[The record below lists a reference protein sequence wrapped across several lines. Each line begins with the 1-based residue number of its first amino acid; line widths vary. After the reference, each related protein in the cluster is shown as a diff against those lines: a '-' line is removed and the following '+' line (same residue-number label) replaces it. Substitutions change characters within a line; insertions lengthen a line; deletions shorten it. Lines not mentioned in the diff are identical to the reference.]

1 MNAGPLNMVRPHCS
15 VIPSIANTTG
25 RSTEYFMKIAIN
37 GASGYTGR
45 LAVAEL
51 ARRGI
56 EAVLVGRNPERLRAA
71 AAGTGFEV
79 RIADIGDHDAL
90 EAAFAGADA
99 VVNTAGPF
107 ARLGAPVMRAAIAA
121 GAHYVDTTG
130 EQHYVN
136 EVFDTFTAAAAD
148 AGVTVVPAMADD
160 GGPSD
165 FISHLVGAAVGPVD
179 RLTVAL
185 WYRDGGFSRGTLRSL
200 DPALL
205 FDGALRYENGGWA
218 TYGAASHTTWRFPS
232 ADAPVGVSKAAIPPV
247 ATVPRHVPVARMEGL
262 LAGAFEALK
271 DGIAP
276 AVIDSLPEG
285 PDGEQRRQSRWTIS
299 VEASGYGGR
308 TVRGEVEGTD
318 GYGKT
323 AVIAVEAAR
332 RLVTDGAKAGV
343 LAPSQAFDPESF
355 MDYLSGHGVRWRV
368 TEG

>member
-1 MNAGPLNMVRPHCS
+1 
-15 VIPSIANTTG
+15 
-25 RSTEYFMKIAIN
+25 MKIALN

-56 EAVLVGRNPERLRAA
+56 EAVLVGRDPERLRAA

-79 RIADIGDHDAL
+79 RMADIGDQDVL

-107 ARLGAPVMRAAIAA
+107 ARLGAPVVRAAIAA

-130 EQHYVN
+130 EQQYIN
-136 EVFDTFTAAAAD
+136 EIFDTFAGVAAD

-165 FISHLVGAAVGPVD
+165 FIGHLVGEAAGAVAS
-179 RLTVAL
+179 LTVAL

-200 DPALL
+200 DPDLL
-205 FDGALRYENGGWA
+205 FDGALRYENGGWR
-218 TYGAASHTTWRFPS
+218 TYGDASHATWRFPG
-232 ADAPVGVSKAAIPPV
+232 DAPVGVSKAALPPV
-247 ATVPRHVPVARMEGL
+247 ATVPRHVPVGRMEGL
-262 LAGAFEALK
+262 LGGSFDALK
-271 DGIAP
+271 DGIDP
-276 AVIDSLPEG
+276 AAIDSMPEG
-285 PDGEQRRQSRWTIS
+285 PDDEQRRKGRWTIS
-299 VEASGYGGR
+299 VEASGPDGH
-308 TVRGEVEGTD
+308 TVHGEVEGTD

-332 RLVTDGAKAGV
+332 RLVADGAKAGV
-343 LAPSQAFDPESF
+343 LAPSQAFDPKSF
-355 MDYLSGHGVRWRV
+355 MDFLSGHGVRWRI

>member
-1 MNAGPLNMVRPHCS
+1 
-15 VIPSIANTTG
+15 
-25 RSTEYFMKIAIN
+25 MKIALN

-45 LAVAEL
+45 LTVAEL

-56 EAVLVGRNPERLRAA
+56 EAVLVGRDPGRLRAA

-79 RIADIGDHDAL
+79 RIADIGDQAAL

-107 ARLGAPVMRAAIAA
+107 APLGAPVVRAAIAA

-130 EQHYVN
+130 EQHYIN
-136 EVFDTFTAAAAD
+136 DVFNTFAGAADD

-165 FISHLVGAAVGPVD
+165 FISHLVGEAAGAVD

-185 WYRDGGFSRGTLRSL
+185 WYRGGGFSRGTLRSL
-200 DPALL
+200 DPDML
-205 FDGALRYENGGWA
+205 FDGALRYESGAWT
-218 TYGAASHTTWRFPS
+218 TYGEASHATWRFPG
-232 ADAPVGVSKAAIPPV
+232 AGAPVGVSKAALPPV

-262 LAGAFEALK
+262 LGGSFETL
-271 DGIAP
+271 DGFDP
-276 AVIDSLPEG
+276 ATIDSMPEG
-285 PDGEQRRQSRWTIS
+285 PDEEQRRQGRWTIS
-299 VEASGYGGR
+299 VEASGQGGR
-308 TVRGEVEGTD
+308 TVRGEVEGAD

-355 MDYLSGHGVRWRV
+355 MNFLSGHGVRWRV

>member
-1 MNAGPLNMVRPHCS
+1 
-15 VIPSIANTTG
+15 
-25 RSTEYFMKIAIN
+25 MKIALH

-56 EAVLVGRNPERLRAA
+56 DAVLVGRDPARLHAA
-71 AAGTGFEV
+71 AAGHGFEV
-79 RIADIGDHDAL
+79 RIADLGDHDSL
-90 EAAFAGADA
+90 EAAFADADA

-107 ARLGAPVMRAAIAA
+107 ARLGLPVVRASIAA

-130 EQHYVN
+130 EQHYIN
-136 EVFDTFTAAAAD
+136 EVFDTVTGAATD

-160 GGPSD
+160 GGVSD
-165 FISHLVGAAVGPVD
+165 FICHLVADAAGPVD

-185 WYRDGGFSRGTLRSL
+185 WYRGGGFSRGTLRSF

-205 FDGALRYENGGWA
+205 FDGALRFDNGGWT
-218 TYGAASHTTWRFPS
+218 TYGEPSHTTWRFPGE
-232 ADAPVGVSKAAIPPV
+232 DAPVGVGKAALPPV
-247 ATVPRHVPVARMEGL
+247 ATVPRHVPVAHMEGL
-262 LAGAFEALK
+262 LGGSLDALR

-276 AVIDSLPEG
+276 AVIDALPEG
-285 PDGEQRRQSRWTIS
+285 PDDEQRQQGRWTIS
-299 VEASGYGGR
+299 VEASGRGGR

-332 RLVTDGAKAGV
+332 RLVADGAKAGV

-355 MDYLSGHGVRWRV
+355 LTFLAGHEVRWRV
-368 TEG
+368 TDG